1 MRIFHNLNVDFL
13 GKRKYFYILS
23 TSIIVLGFISIL
35 TRGLQFGIDFKGGT
49 EVVLEFE
56 KPIDITN
63 VRDMLET
70 SGLGNIEVK
79 TFGAETGALIRTE
92 AQHIPAALRPQIL
105 SKIDGLIGSAYKDIK
120 ITKAEDTTAGSVTYN
135 FAGPDTAN
143 KVTQLLFEN
152 GYQASRVSFEA
163 TNSEVIVRTGVSD
176 VIKENL
182 KEKIK
187 GNNFKVLREDRI
199 GPKVGNELKRD
210 AIIAVVLSLLGIL
223 VYLAFRFKFVFAS
236 TAVLALFHDVL
247 LTIGLFSLFYGVIPG
262 LNLEIDLTIVAAFLT
277 LIGYS
282 INDTVIVFDR
292 VRETMQ
298 IHKGGNLADLM
309 NEAVNKTM
317 SRTILTGGT
326 TILGVII
333 LLIFGGEV
341 IRAFAFTLFFGIIV
355 GTYSSIFVAS
365 ALALD
370 YTERYKKKIEF

>member
-13 GKRKYFYILS
+13 GRRKYFYILS
-23 TSIIVLGFISIL
+23 TTIILLGFLSIL
-35 TRGLQFGIDFKGGT
+35 TRGIQFGIDFKGGT

-56 KPIDITN
+56 KAIDITN

-92 AQHIPAALRPQIL
+92 VQNIPAAIRPKIL
-105 SKIDGLIGSAYKDIK
+105 SKIDGLISNAYKDIK
-120 ITKAEDTTAGSVTYN
+120 ISKTEDTTAGSVVYS

-143 KVTQLLFEN
+143 KVSQLLFEN

-187 GNNFKVLREDRI
+187 DNTFKVLREDRI

-223 VYLAFRFKFVFAS
+223 IYLAFRFKFVFAS

-262 LNLEIDLTIVAAFLT
+262 LNLEVDLTIVAAFLT

-292 VRETMQ
+292 VRETMK
-298 IHKGGNLADLM
+298 IHKGGNLSVLM

-365 ALALD
+365 ALVLD
-370 YTERYKKKIEF
+370 YSEKYKKNIDF

>member
-1 MRIFHNLNVDFL
+1 MRIFHNLNVDFM

-23 TSIIVLGFISIL
+23 TTIFVLGLISIFA
-35 TRGLQFGIDFKGGT
+35 RGLQFGIDFKGGT

-56 KPIDITN
+56 KVIDITK
-63 VRDMLET
+63 VRDYLEN

-92 AQHIPAALRPQIL
+92 VQDIPASIKPKLLGVIEGNLTKAYPGI
-105 SKIDGLIGSAYKDIK
+105 KIDK
-120 ITKAEDTTAGSVTYN
+120 IFDSVKSSVTYK
-135 FAGPDTAN
+135 FAGPDTAT
-143 KVTQLLFEN
+143 KVSQLLFEQ
-152 GYQASRVSFEA
+152 GFQASRVSFEA
-163 TNSEVIVRTGVSD
+163 GNSEVIVRVGVSD

-182 KEKIK
+182 KEKLT

-223 VYLAFRFKFVFAS
+223 IYLAFRFKFLFAS
-236 TAVLALFHDVL
+236 TAVVALFHDVL
-247 LTIGLFSLFYGVIPG
+247 LSIGLFSLFYGVIPG

-292 VRETMQ
+292 VRETMK
-298 IHKGGNLADLM
+298 IHKGGNLEVLM

-326 TILGVII
+326 TLMGVVI
-333 LLIFGGEV
+333 LLLVGGEV
-341 IRAFAFTLFFGIIV
+341 LRAFAFTLFFGIIV

-370 YTERYKKKIEF
+370 YSKKYKVKIDF

>member
-13 GKRKYFYILS
+13 GKRKFFYILS
-23 TSIIVLGFISIL
+23 TTIIVLGFISIL

-49 EVVLEFE
+49 EVVLEFD
-56 KPIDITN
+56 KAIDITN
-63 VRDMLET
+63 VRNMLET
-70 SGLGNIEVK
+70 SGLGNLEVK

-92 AQHIPAALRPQIL
+92 AQNIPAAIRPQIL
-105 SKIDGLIGSAYKDIK
+105 SKIDGLIVKAYKGIK

-143 KVTQLLFEN
+143 KVSQLLFEN
-152 GYQASRVSFEA
+152 GYQASRVSLEA
-163 TNSEVIVRTGVSD
+163 NNAEVIVRVGVSD

-182 KEKIK
+182 KEKLS
-187 GNNFKVLREDRI
+187 GNTFKVLREDRI

-223 VYLAFRFKFVFAS
+223 IYLAFRFKFVFAS

-262 LNLEIDLTIVAAFLT
+262 LNLEVDLTIVAGFLT

-292 VRETMQ
+292 VRETMK
-298 IHKGGNLADLM
+298 IHKGGNLTVLM

-341 IRAFAFTLFFGIIV
+341 LRAFAFTLFFGIIV

-365 ALALD
+365 ALVLD
-370 YTERYKKKIEF
+370 YTEKYKKTVEF

>member
-13 GKRKYFYILS
+13 GKRNFFYILS
-23 TSIIVLGFISIL
+23 TTIFVLGVISIIA
-35 TRGLQFGIDFKGGT
+35 RGLQFGIDFKGGT

-56 KPIDITN
+56 KVIDIQK
-63 VRDMLET
+63 VRGYLENT
-70 SGLGNIEVK
+70 GLGNIEVK

-92 AQHIPAALRPQIL
+92 AQQVTPAVR
-105 SKIDGLIGSAYKDIK
+105 SKIIEVLEKDISGAYKGIK
-120 ITKAEDTTAGSVTYN
+120 IERTEDTTKGSVTYQ

-143 KVTQLLFEN
+143 KVSKILFDD
-152 GYQASRVSFEA
+152 GFQASRVSFEA
-163 TNSEVIVRTGVSD
+163 NNAQVIVRVGVSD
-176 VIKENL
+176 IIKEKL
-182 KEKIK
+182 KEKIGDNK
-187 GNNFKVLREDRI
+187 FKVLRENKI

-223 VYLAFRFKFVFAS
+223 IYLAFRFKFAFAV
-236 TAVLALFHDVL
+236 TAVTALFHDVL
-247 LTIGLFSLFYGVIPG
+247 LTIGLFALLYGVIPG
-262 LNLEIDLTIVAAFLT
+262 LNLEVDLTIVAAFLT

-292 VRETMQ
+292 VRETMK
-298 IHKGGNLADLM
+298 IHKGGDLEALM

-326 TILGVII
+326 TLLGVVI

-341 IRAFAFTLFFGIIV
+341 LRAFSFTLFFGIIT

-365 ALALD
+365 ALVLE
-370 YTERYKKKIEF
+370 YVNRYKAKIDF

>member
-1 MRIFHNLNVDFL
+1 M

-23 TSIIVLGFISIL
+23 TTIFVLGLISIFA
-35 TRGLQFGIDFKGGT
+35 RGLQFGIDFKGGT

-56 KPIDITN
+56 KVIDITK
-63 VRDMLET
+63 VRGYLEN

-92 AQHIPAALRPQIL
+92 VQDIPAAIKPKLLGVIEGNIAKAYPGIKL
-105 SKIDGLIGSAYKDIK
+105 EKTEDPAKGSFTYK
-120 ITKAEDTTAGSVTYN
+120 
-135 FAGPDTAN
+135 FAGPDTAT
-143 KVTQLLFEN
+143 KVSQLLFDQ
-152 GYQASRVSFEA
+152 GFQASRVSFEA
-163 TNSEVIVRTGVSD
+163 NNSEVIVRVGVSD
-176 VIKENL
+176 VIKESL
-182 KEKIK
+182 KEKLT

-210 AIIAVVLSLLGIL
+210 AIIAVILSLLGIL
-223 VYLAFRFKFVFAS
+223 IYLAFRFKFLFAS
-236 TAVLALFHDVL
+236 TAVVALFHDVL

-292 VRETMQ
+292 VRETMK
-298 IHKGGNLADLM
+298 IHKGGNLEALM

-326 TILGVII
+326 TLMGVLV
-333 LLIFGGEV
+333 LLLVGGEV
-341 IRAFAFTLFFGIIV
+341 LRAFAFTLFFGIIV

-370 YTERYKKKIEF
+370 YSKKYKMKIDF

>member
-1 MRIFHNLNVDFL
+1 M

-23 TSIIVLGFISIL
+23 TTIFVLGLISIFA
-35 TRGLQFGIDFKGGT
+35 RGLQFGIDFKGGT

-56 KPIDITN
+56 KVIDITK
-63 VRDMLET
+63 VRGYLEN

-92 AQHIPAALRPQIL
+92 VQDIPAAIKPKLLGVIEGNIAKAYPGIKL
-105 SKIDGLIGSAYKDIK
+105 EKIEDPAKGSFTYK
-120 ITKAEDTTAGSVTYN
+120 
-135 FAGPDTAN
+135 FAGPDTAT
-143 KVTQLLFEN
+143 KVSQLLFDQ
-152 GYQASRVSFEA
+152 GFQASRVSFEA
-163 TNSEVIVRTGVSD
+163 NNSEVIVRVGVSD

-182 KEKIK
+182 KEKLT

-223 VYLAFRFKFVFAS
+223 IYLAFRFKFLFAS
-236 TAVLALFHDVL
+236 TAVVALFHDVL

-292 VRETMQ
+292 VRETMK
-298 IHKGGNLADLM
+298 IHKGGNLEALM
-309 NEAVNKTM
+309 NEAVNRTM

-326 TILGVII
+326 TLMGVLI
-333 LLIFGGEV
+333 LLLVGGEV
-341 IRAFAFTLFFGIIV
+341 LRAFAFTLFFGIIV

-370 YTERYKKKIEF
+370 YSKKYKMKIDF